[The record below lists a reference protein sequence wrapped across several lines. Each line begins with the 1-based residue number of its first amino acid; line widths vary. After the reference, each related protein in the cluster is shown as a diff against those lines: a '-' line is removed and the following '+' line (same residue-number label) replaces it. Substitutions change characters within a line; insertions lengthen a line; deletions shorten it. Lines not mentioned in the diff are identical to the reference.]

1 MIGTSKL
8 MGLYVQPDQER
19 DIEGRHVLVPGFA
32 VEVVEVVEVEG
43 REKPGGGRAFEGRI
57 FGLARRDM
65 KHPRP
70 YSTPLREAMRRWW
83 EVETY
88 GAPVPEELLEGGEGT
103 SPEERRFVS

>member
-32 VEVVEVVEVEG
+32 VEVIKVDG

-88 GAPVPEELLEGGEGT
+88 GAPIPEELLEGGEGT
-103 SPEERRFVS
+103 SPEEERRFVS